1 MSNREKLLILASL
14 LEVEADFLEM
24 GCAANPVTLRSYS
37 RELERIAARDAW
49 TPFALIALAIV
60 VVGFCGGL
68 LWHAYVP

>member
-14 LEVEADFLEM
+14 LELEADFLEM

-49 TPFALIALAIV
+49 APFAFAMLIFT
-60 VVGFCGGL
+60 VGVCGGL
-68 LWHAYVP
+68 LWHAYVL

>member
-1 MSNREKLLILASL
+1 MTRREKLLVLASL
-14 LEVEADFLEM
+14 LELEADFLEM

-49 TPFALIALAIV
+49 TPHVLVALAIV
-60 VVGFCGGL
+60 AGFCGGL